1 MPKNYKI
8 LKINQIICINTMFH
22 LFLHQFIIKLIDL
35 FKMDETLNVL
45 LFNKLFLHFIQGLL
59 RLTNHG
65 SVKEASILIF

>member
-1 MPKNYKI
+1 
-8 LKINQIICINTMFH
+8 MFH